1 MVETQRT
8 LVLVKPDA
16 VQRGLTGAIITRLE
30 SRGLKIVGMKMVQID
45 HALAHRHYAAHE
57 GKPFFPSLVELITSS
72 PVVAIVFQGKD
83 AVEAVRQ
90 TMGVTDPVK
99 AAPGTI
105 RGDLGLDIG
114 RNLIHGSDS
123 TDAAVQEVALFF
135 QPQDLVEWRWDQESW
150 ITGSG

>member
-1 MVETQRT
+1 MVEKQRT

-16 VQRGLTGAIITRLE
+16 LQRGITGAIISRLE
-30 SRGLKIVGMKMVQID
+30 GRGLKIVGMKLLQID
-45 HALAHRHYAAHE
+45 QELAHRHYAAHE
-57 GKPFFPSLVELITSS
+57 GKPFFSGLVELITSS

-83 AVEAVRQ
+83 AIEAVRQ
-90 TMGVTDPVK
+90 TMGATDPIK

-123 TDAAVQEVALFF
+123 PDAAVREAALFF
-135 QPQDLVEWRWDQESW
+135 QPQDLVEWRWDQEDW